1 MLQKTWLKQKLRSFI
16 KYFISLI
23 MDILLKVLFHD
34 MKPNSILN
42 KMKYHEELEKESN
55 SIEGILYRLSTFGD
69 ATTSDV
75 KDKIV
80 IAETLQELPKEVR
93 EKVLDEVLFIIMRA
107 VGTAGKLVLPYRI
120 YEKDIEEKRIGKT
133 GIIGGCL
140 EIPIIVLNFSVM
152 RKPSTFEGNSKEYRK
167 STVAHEIAHFILG
180 HLNMADDPKKE
191 RKADDLTE
199 EWGFKR
205 AYKSYEQFEGSSHA

>member
-1 MLQKTWLKQKLRSFI
+1 
-16 KYFISLI
+16 
-23 MDILLKVLFHD
+23 MDIWLKVLFHD

-42 KMKYHEELEKESN
+42 KMKYREELEKEYN
-55 SIEGILYRLSTFGD
+55 SIEGILYRLDTFGD

-107 VGTAGKLVLPYRI
+107 LGTTRKLVLPCRI
-120 YEKDIEEKRIGKT
+120 SEKDIEEKRIGKT

-167 STVAHEIAHFILG
+167 SIIAHEIAHFILG
-180 HLNMADDPKKE
+180 HHVEDDPKKE
-191 RKADDLTE
+191 RKADDLIE

-205 AYKSYEQFEGSSHA
+205 AYKSYEQFEGSSRA